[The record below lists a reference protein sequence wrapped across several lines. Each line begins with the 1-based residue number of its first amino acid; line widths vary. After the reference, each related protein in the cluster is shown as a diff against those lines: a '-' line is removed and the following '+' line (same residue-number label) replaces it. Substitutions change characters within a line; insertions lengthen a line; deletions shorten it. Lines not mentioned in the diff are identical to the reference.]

1 MMKTKTNQ
9 KTKMMNNL
17 EINIFIENE
26 YEDFCENLDV
36 AKLTRDS
43 EFMVKTFLKNST
55 WVEQS
60 CLKDYDFSQLCFD
73 VVLMNNEKIH
83 EINREYREKDS
94 PTDVITFAIFADSPK
109 AERFFFDG
117 EINLG
122 EILISLDKTKEQAED
137 SSHHKDS
144 FEDELKFLLA
154 HGILHL
160 LGYDHQD
167 EDTLKL
173 MWDIQE
179 EMIKG
184 I

>member
-1 MMKTKTNQ
+1 MTN
-9 KTKMMNNL
+9 NI
-17 EINIFIENE
+17 EINVFIENE
-26 YEDFCENLDV
+26 YEDFCENLGV

-43 EFMVKTFLKNST
+43 ESLVKEFLKKQI

-60 CLKDYDFSQLCFD
+60 CLKDYHFSQLCFD
-73 VVLMNNEKIH
+73 VVLLNNERIQ
-83 EINREYREKDS
+83 EINRDYREKDV

-109 AERFFFDG
+109 EERFFFDG

-122 EILISLDKTKEQAED
+122 EILISLDKTKEQSQDA
-137 SSHHKDS
+137 SHHKDS
-144 FEDELKFLLA
+144 FEDELKFLFA

-167 EDTLKL
+167 EETLKQ

-179 EMIKG
+179 ELLKG
-184 I
+184 IEQNV